1 MMRLL
6 GASGPYVRKV
16 RIALAEK
23 RLAFELVEQSPYVA
37 DSPIAELNPLGK
49 MPVLVTDDG
58 TALYDSRVIVEYVD
72 TLSPVNRLL
81 PDAGMPRVAIKR
93 WEALADGVCDA
104 LVALV
109 TERKR
114 PATPEG
120 DAWIGRQREKIE
132 RGVGEIA
139 RELGTKPWCGGERFS
154 LADIATGCAL
164 FHLDLRLP
172 DFLWRAR
179 HPDLAALAARLAAR
193 PSFVET
199 APAPA

>member
-1 MMRLL
+1 MRLI
-6 GASGPYVRKV
+6 GASGPFVRKV

-23 RLAFELVEQSPYVA
+23 RMAFELVDESPYA
-37 DSPIAELNPLGK
+37 AGSPIAEFNPLGK

-58 TALYDSRVIVEYVD
+58 TSLFDSRVIVEYLD
-72 TLSPVNRLL
+72 AASPVHRLL
-81 PDAGMPRVAIKR
+81 PDEWMARIAIKR
-93 WEALADGVCDA
+93 SEALADGVCDA

-114 PATPEG
+114 PVTPEG
-120 DAWIGRQREKIE
+120 EALLARQREKIE
-132 RGVGEIA
+132 RGVAGIA

-179 HPDLAALAARLAAR
+179 HPELAALAARLAAR
-193 PSFVET
+193 PSFLET